1 MKIIKFRINNPGS
14 FHLTL
19 QYTQHNSSVT
29 THKHENCITL
39 QHKVHHFLT
48 FRQSAVPQFMHSQIL
63 CYLKF
68 EQCNLRTWPAN
79 YFVFVCTVKLL
90 KLFEDNVWSERS
102 RCQENFCKATVR
114 TAYSLFIFAS
124 LVSYTISSKLN
135 VTDRHAEYVSIRYEE
150 YCFFICV

>member
-1 MKIIKFRINNPGS
+1 MIKKFRINNPGS

-68 EQCNLRTWPAN
+68 EQCNLRTWPTN
-79 YFVFVCTVKLL
+79 YLLFVLDRLF